1 MEFSLLELNNVLGD
15 IKNLNE
21 RKKDFLNFKNISIDS
36 RTLLKNDLFIA
47 IKGKNFDGHSFLPDV
62 LNKGVKSVVI
72 KEGMQKLLPDNFPCW
87 VVNDTLE
94 AFQKLTLLKRKKLNI
109 PVVAITGSVG
119 KTTTKEMVGEVL
131 KKLGKIK
138 LSHANFNNE
147 IGVGLT
153 ILATNKEDKVLVLE
167 MGMRGLGQIEN
178 LSKYSEPDIAVITN
192 IGTAHIGLLG
202 SKKNITYAKCEISK
216 YLNPEGVV
224 IIPANDPFL
233 EKTLKEFWKGR
244 VIKVKLLN
252 IEYQKESFKKD
263 NNLRG
268 FYNTSNKT
276 ILIEENIYE
285 ISFEGFHNASNF
297 LFAYA
302 VAKELGI
309 NFASFNKF
317 NFARL
322 GGRNK
327 ILKSVK
333 TTIYDESYNASPESV
348 KACIKNLLEK
358 PRNKFFIF
366 GSMQELGD
374 ESEKYHKEIFNLINN
389 SAIEKCLFICDKEN
403 EKIYSNYLKDKNK
416 FLVLNNIKD
425 VPQEII
431 KSNIKGDSILIKG
444 SRFWQLEKIIELIN

>member
-1 MEFSLLELNNVLGD
+1 MEFSLSELNNVLGE
-15 IKNLNE
+15 IKNLSE
-21 RKKDFLNFKNISIDS
+21 GKGDSLNFKNISIDS
-36 RTLLKNDLFIA
+36 RTLLKNDLFVA
-47 IKGKNFDGHSFLPDV
+47 IEGKNFDGHIFLPNV
-62 LNKGVKSVVI
+62 LDKGVKSVVI
-72 KEGMQKLLPDNFPCW
+72 KKGMQRLLPSDFPYW

-94 AFQKLTLLKRKKLNI
+94 AFQKLALLKRKKLNI
-109 PVVAITGSVG
+109 PIVAITGSVG
-119 KTTTKEMVGEVL
+119 KTTTKEMIGGVL
-131 KKLGKIK
+131 NKLGRIK

-153 ILATNKEDKVLVLE
+153 ILATNREDKALVLE

-202 SKKNITYAKCEISK
+202 SKKNIAHAKCEISK
-216 YLNPEGVV
+216 FLNPEGVV

-252 IEYQKESFKKD
+252 IENQKESFKKD

-268 FYNTSNKT
+268 FYNPSNKT
-276 ILIEENIYE
+276 ILIEENTFE

-309 NFASFNKF
+309 DFASFNKF
-317 NFARL
+317 DFISL

-366 GSMQELGD
+366 GSMQELGK
-374 ESEKYHKEIFNLINN
+374 ESEKYHIEIFNLINN
-389 SAIEKCLFICDKEN
+389 SDIKKCLFICDKEN
-403 EKIYSNYLKDKNK
+403 EKNYTNYLKDKNK
-416 FLVLNNIKD
+416 FLVFNNIKD
-425 VPQEII
+425 VPQVIN
-431 KSNIKGDSILIKG
+431 KSTKKGDSVLIKG
-444 SRFWQLEKIIELIN
+444 SRCWQLEKIIELIN

>member
-1 MEFSLLELNNVLGD
+1 MDLSLSEINNVLGD
-15 IKNLNE
+15 INNLGDGGIN
-21 RKKDFLNFKNISIDS
+21 FLNFKNISIDS
-36 RTLLKNDLFIA
+36 RTCSKNDLFVA
-47 IKGKNFDGHSFLPDV
+47 IKGKNFDGHSFLPEV

-72 KEGMQKLLPDNFPCW
+72 KEGMQKLLPVNLPFW
-87 VVNDTLE
+87 VVNNTLE

-109 PVVAITGSVG
+109 PIVAITGSVG
-119 KTTTKEMVGEVL
+119 KTTTKEMMGEVL
-131 KKLGKIK
+131 KQLGKIK

-153 ILATNKEDKVLVLE
+153 ILETEIEDKVLVLE
-167 MGMRGLGQIEN
+167 MGMRGIGQIEN

-216 YLNPEGVV
+216 FLNPKGVV

-233 EKTLKEFWKGR
+233 EKTLREYWKGR
-244 VIKVKLLN
+244 VKKVELLN
-252 IEYQKESFKKD
+252 IDQKENFKKD
-263 NNLRG
+263 DNLRG
-268 FYNTSNKT
+268 FYNPMDKKIS
-276 ILIEENIYE
+276 IEENTFE
-285 ISFEGFHNASNF
+285 ISFDGFHNASNF

-309 NFASFNKF
+309 DFAIFNKF
-317 NFARL
+317 DFGSL
-322 GGRNK
+322 DGRNK

-358 PRNKFFIF
+358 PRSQFFIF
-366 GSMQELGD
+366 GSMQELGED
-374 ESEKYHKEIFNLINN
+374 SEKYHKEIFNFINN
-389 SAIEKCLFICDKEN
+389 SDIEKCFFICDKKN
-403 EKIYSNYLKDKNK
+403 EKIYTDYLKDKKK

-425 VPQEII
+425 VPKEIN
-431 KSNIKGDSILIKG
+431 KSTKKGDSILIKG
-444 SRFWQLEKIIELIN
+444 SRYWQLEKIIELIN

>member
-1 MEFSLLELNNVLGD
+1 MDFSLSELNEVLGD
-15 IKNLNE
+15 IKNPGEEKINFF
-21 RKKDFLNFKNISIDS
+21 KFKNISIDS

-47 IKGKNFDGHSFLPDV
+47 IQGKKFDAHNFLPEV
-62 LNKGVKSVVI
+62 LKKEVKAVVI
-72 KEGMQKLLPDNFPCW
+72 KEGMQKLLPSDFPYW
-87 VVNDTLE
+87 VVNNTLE

-109 PVVAITGSVG
+109 PLVAITGSVG
-119 KTTTKEMVGEVL
+119 KTTTKEMIGEVL
-131 KKLGKIK
+131 KKLGKVK

-153 ILATNKEDKVLVLE
+153 ILATDKEDKVLVLE

-202 SKKNITYAKCEISK
+202 SKKNITHAKCEISK
-216 YLNPEGVV
+216 FLNPKGVV

-252 IEYQKESFKKD
+252 IENQKDSFKKD
-263 NNLRG
+263 DNLQG
-268 FYNTSNKT
+268 FYNPSNKT
-276 ILIEENIYE
+276 ILIEENTFE

-309 NFASFNKF
+309 DFASFNKF
-317 NFARL
+317 DFVSL

-366 GSMQELGD
+366 GSMQELGK
-374 ESEKYHKEIFNLINN
+374 ESEKYHIEIFNLINN
-389 SAIEKCLFICDKEN
+389 SDIEKCLFICDKEN

-425 VPQEII
+425 VPQEIN
-431 KSNIKGDSILIKG
+431 KSTKKGDSILIKG
-444 SRFWQLEKIIELIN
+444 SRCWQLEKIIELIN